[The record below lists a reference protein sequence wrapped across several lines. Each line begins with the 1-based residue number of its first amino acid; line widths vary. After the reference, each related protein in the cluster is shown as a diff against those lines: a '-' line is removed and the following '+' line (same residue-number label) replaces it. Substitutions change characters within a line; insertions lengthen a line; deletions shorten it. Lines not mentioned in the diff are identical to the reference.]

1 MNDYD
6 DYDMKP
12 MLNTTI
18 MQQFLANGIIDEKMN
33 KLFTGERSNIKHK
46 SFKEQLALR
55 LRHSNLR
62 YNKREGSRLRLKEPG
77 SRTKEQG

>member
-33 KLFTGERSNIKHK
+33 KLFTGMVSNIKHK
-46 SFKEQLALR
+46 SVKDQIAM
-55 LRHSNLR
+55 RHR
-62 YNKREGSRLRLKEPG
+62 QAKMIDNKIKKL
-77 SRTKEQG
+77 

>member
-46 SFKEQLALR
+46 SIKDQIAI
-55 LRHSNLR
+55 RHR
-62 YNKREGSRLRLKEPG
+62 QAKMIDNKIKKL
-77 SRTKEQG
+77 